1 MLREINFFKD
11 RQIQQESEL
20 TEVAKVLNYENF
32 KKGSNVFEWGSF
44 GDKFYIILRGRV
56 SVLVPQEKL
65 KKKVNTLVKEEML
78 KMYVKQATNKKSS

>member
-1 MLREINFFKD
+1 M
-11 RQIQQESEL
+11 

-32 KKGSNVFEWGSF
+32 KKGSNVCEWGSF

-78 KMYVKQATNKKSS
+78 KMHVK

>member
-1 MLREINFFKD
+1 M
-11 RQIQQESEL
+11 

-78 KMYVKQATNKKSS
+78 KMYVK